1 MFSWACSGTFKCCT
15 GIALGQ
21 AQRTPRGN
29 NSSGSIYW
37 GKYLHC
43 EGGGAPTPLEW
54 ISVSLFGPMFECLC
68 IHLRL
73 QQFIYCYN
81 TYDELKPNR
90 LNETLELKCSPD
102 GPFIRMSRASSDHLP
117 WLFILRDTTLIILM
131 VSLKAMNVKC
141 KFRKSLKEW
150 SCASTVDNGSVSFL
164 NHRGTEQGM

>member
-81 TYDELKPNR
+81 TYDELQPNR
-90 LNETLELKCSPD
+90 LNETLQLKCSPD
-102 GPFIRMSRASSDHLP
+102 GPFIRMSRASSDHLHGCLYLETLRSSSSWYLWRP
-117 WLFILRDTTLIILM
+117 WMSSVNSGNHWRSDP
-131 VSLKAMNVKC
+131 VQVQ
-141 KFRKSLKEW
+141 
-150 SCASTVDNGSVSFL
+150 STMAFSAF
-164 NHRGTEQGM
+164 